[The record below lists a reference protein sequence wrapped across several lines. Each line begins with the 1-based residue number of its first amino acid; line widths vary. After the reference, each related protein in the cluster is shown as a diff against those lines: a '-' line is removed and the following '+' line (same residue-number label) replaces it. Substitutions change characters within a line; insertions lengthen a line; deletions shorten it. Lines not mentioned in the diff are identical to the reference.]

1 MSSPRVLSVAALL
14 SLSLAAVAGTRF
26 FADRGADMIDS
37 GNFTLFLQG
46 VRIGEERFVI
56 HSDRAGAA
64 GPIFRARAELNLKL
78 EGQTM
83 RVNVALEALGTAC
96 RPLRYEVKIDGP
108 EPMTVVT
115 TFARDRMTHEFRTAA
130 GYDRE
135 EALVRG
141 KAVILDRNIA
151 HHYFFAGRLADCEPS
166 GVVNV
171 IVPRDRNQ
179 ERARIVDR
187 GVDSQTV
194 EGREL
199 ELRHLE
205 IVSDSGKTRHVWL
218 DGDRVMRIEVP
229 DAGFMA
235 VRSRTATQPTN

>member
-1 MSSPRVLSVAALL
+1 MSSLSVLSVAALV
-14 SLSLAAVAGTRF
+14 SLSLAAVAGTRLL
-26 FADRGADMIDS
+26 ADRGTDMIDS
-37 GNFTLFLQG
+37 GNFTLFQGG

-56 HSDRAGAA
+56 HSDRAGDA
-64 GPIFRARAELNLKL
+64 GPIFRARADLSLKL

-96 RPLRYEVKIDGP
+96 RPRRYEAKVDGP
-108 EPMTVVT
+108 DAMSVVT
-115 TFARDRMTHEFRTAA
+115 TFAGNRMTHEFRTSA
-130 GYDRE
+130 GYERE

-151 HHYFFAGRLADCEPS
+151 HHYFFAGRLADCETS

-171 IVPRDRNQ
+171 IVPRDRYLEQ
-179 ERARIVDR
+179 ARIVDR

-194 EGREL
+194 EGRAL
-199 ELRHLE
+199 ELHHLE
-205 IVSDSGKTRHVWL
+205 IISSSGTSRHVWL
-218 DGDRVMRIEVP
+218 DGDRVIKIEVP
-229 DAGFMA
+229 EEGFMA